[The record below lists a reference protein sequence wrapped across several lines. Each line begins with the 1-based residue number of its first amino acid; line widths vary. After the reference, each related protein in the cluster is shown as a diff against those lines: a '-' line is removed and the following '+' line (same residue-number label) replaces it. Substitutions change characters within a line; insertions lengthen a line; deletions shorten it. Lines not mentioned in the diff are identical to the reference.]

1 MQIDD
6 SWYRRPPGI
15 GTHDSAGGVIVRPE
29 GETVLVA
36 LMREGG
42 RESYSLPK
50 GHVEPGERL
59 EDAARRE
66 IEEEA
71 GLRGLVLIGP
81 LGVRERLDFER
92 TSWKRTHYFL
102 FLAGAPA
109 PETEAAAR
117 AGVAT
122 GTTWPH
128 RAAPT
133 WFPLD
138 ALPAMFWPEQ
148 RELLLTERE
157 RIHASVAR
165 HLVQR
170 QFNRQAANYA
180 RSESHARD
188 RDLDLLIDHLHLRPT
203 DRVLDVA
210 TGTGFT
216 AFALARA
223 AGWVAGLDLT
233 LGMLRAAQRLSPASG
248 VRWVAADAGALP
260 FADATFDAVT
270 VRRAPHHFPDLERA
284 LREMLRV
291 LGAGGRIGVVDQV
304 PPEDEAGHVLMER
317 LEKLRDPSHVE
328 AYTAGRWLAL
338 LERLGVRVTF
348 AEVVEHPVTFETWL
362 ELAGADPARRRA
374 VEDTLAQA
382 TRAARAEVGDDGREP
397 LSFMKR
403 WVVLVGTKG

>member
-1 MQIDD
+1 MIDCGLVMQIDD

-29 GETVLVA
+29 AETLLVA

-66 IEEEA
+66 IEEET
-71 GLRGLVLIGP
+71 GIRGLVLLGP

-109 PETEAAAR
+109 PEAEAAA
-117 AGVAT
+117 
-122 GTTWPH
+122 TWL
-128 RAAPT
+128 
-133 WFPLD
+133 PLD
-138 ALPAMFWPEQ
+138 ALPPMFWPEQ

-180 RSESHARD
+180 RSESHAHD

-223 AGWVAGLDLT
+223 AGWVAGLDLA
-233 LGMLRAAQRLSPASG
+233 LGMLREAQHLSPASG
-248 VRWVAADAGALP
+248 IRWVAADAGALP
-260 FADATFDAVT
+260 FGDAAFDAVT

-291 LGAGGRIGVVDQV
+291 LGVGGRIGVVDQV
-304 PPEDEAGHVLMER
+304 PPEDEAGRVLMER

-328 AYTAGRWLAL
+328 AYTAGHWRAL
-338 LERLGVRVTF
+338 LDRLGVRVTF
-348 AEVVEHPVTFETWL
+348 ADVVEHPVTFETWL

-382 TRAARAEVGDDGREP
+382 TRAARAEVGDDGHEP

>member
-6 SWYRRPPGI
+6 AWYRRPPGI
-15 GTHDSAGGVIVRPE
+15 GTHDSAGGVVVRPE

-66 IEEEA
+66 IEEET
-71 GLRGLVLIGP
+71 GIRGLVLLGP

-92 TSWKRTHYFL
+92 ASWKRTHYFL
-102 FLAGAPA
+102 FLGGAPA
-109 PETEAAAR
+109 PEAGAAA
-117 AGVAT
+117 A
-122 GTTWPH
+122 
-128 RAAPT
+128 

-138 ALPAMFWPEQ
+138 ALPPMFWPEQ

-157 RIHASVAR
+157 GINASVAR

-180 RSESHARD
+180 PNESHARD
-188 RDLDLLIDHLHLRPT
+188 RDLDLLIDHLYLRPT

-260 FADATFDAVT
+260 FGDATFDAVT
-270 VRRAPHHFPDLERA
+270 VRRAPHHFRSEEHTSEL
-284 LREMLRV
+284 
-291 LGAGGRIGVVDQV
+291 QS
-304 PPEDEAGHVLMER
+304 R
-317 LEKLRDPSHVE
+317 LH
-328 AYTAGRWLAL
+328 
-338 LERLGVRVTF
+338 
-348 AEVVEHPVTFETWL
+348 
-362 ELAGADPARRRA
+362 
-374 VEDTLAQA
+374 
-382 TRAARAEVGDDGREP
+382 
-397 LSFMKR
+397 
-403 WVVLVGTKG
+403 LVC